1 MTETTPA
8 PITSQFEGLPIETL
22 IAAPLLAAAEGQKS
36 LAHTTA
42 SFIKEIGLNEQGET
56 IGVKFQMN
64 DGEKDVELN
73 APLLSIVNVPSLMV
87 DTIDVDFQMEVS
99 AQQASNNSTEVSAE
113 VKASGGFACWKASF
127 TGKVSHSNSSNR
139 SSDSSAKYQ
148 VKVHG
153 KQEKP
158 EGLNRMLDLLNST
171 IGQNP
176 ATPTPKV
183 TPPNQ
188 QG

>member
-1 MTETTPA
+1 MPQTPA
-8 PITSQFEGLPIETL
+8 TPSIANQFSGLPIDNL

-42 SFIKEIGLNEQGET
+42 QFIEEIGLDKDGNAT
-56 IGVKFQMN
+56 SVKFNME
-64 DGEKDVELN
+64 DGNKKIELN

-87 DTIDVDFQMEVS
+87 DTIDIEFQMEVS
-99 AQQASNNSTEVSAE
+99 AQQASKSSTDVSAE

-127 TGKVSHSNSSNR
+127 TGKVSPSNSSNR

-158 EGLNRMLDLLNST
+158 EGLNRMLDLLT
-171 IGQNP
+171 DCIGQNP
-176 ATPTPKV
+176 KEPS
-183 TPPNQ
+183 PPAKKK
-188 QG
+188 GG